1 MVLKTVSTKLFD
13 NNLTWSEIQT
23 LYNELHS
30 TYETYEKNN
39 VFTVK
44 SEKSIDIESFFSNKN
59 KHRNKNWIL

>member
-13 NNLTWSEIQT
+13 NDLTWSEIQT

>member
-1 MVLKTVSTKLFD
+1 MLKTVSTKLFD
-13 NNLTWSEIQT
+13 NDLTWSEIQT

-59 KHRNKNWIL
+59 KHRNKN